1 MSDPVKVLVL
11 YDHPLLGEGL
21 SALMA
26 SVPELAVERVAM
38 ADPDAMERA
47 LACDADVVV
56 LEEGGPV
63 GLVDLL
69 RSSRARAI
77 VDVSIS
83 TSQAWA
89 ISREEI
95 SPDPESLI
103 DRIVGA
109 CLGNRLRAVGPGTA
123 APGAAPGRA
132 PDGATGGAADRPR
145 QAPVG
150 TPAL

>member
-1 MSDPVKVLVL
+1 MSDPVRVLVL

-26 SVPELAVERVAM
+26 SVPEMAVERIAM
-38 ADPDAMERA
+38 GDTDAMDRA
-47 LACDADVVV
+47 LAYDPDVVI
-56 LEEGGPV
+56 LEEGGPL
-63 GLVDLL
+63 GLLDLL
-69 RSSRARAI
+69 RQSRARAI

-89 ISREEI
+89 IRREEI

-109 CLGNRLRAVGPGTA
+109 CLSDRRTA
-123 APGAAPGRA
+123 APA
-132 PDGATGGAADRPR
+132 
-145 QAPVG
+145 VG
-150 TPAL
+150 

>member
-21 SALMA
+21 GALMA
-26 SVPELAVERVAM
+26 SVPDLVVERVAM
-38 ADPDAMERA
+38 GDPDAMERA
-47 LACDADVVV
+47 LAYDADVVI
-56 LEEGGPV
+56 LEDGGPV

-89 ISREEI
+89 IHREEI
-95 SPDPESLI
+95 SPDPETLI
-103 DRIVGA
+103 DRLVTA
-109 CLGNRLRAVGPGTA
+109 CLGE
-123 APGAAPGRA
+123 
-132 PDGATGGAADRPR
+132 RPVV
-145 QAPVG
+145 APVIG
-150 TPAL
+150 

>member
-21 SALMA
+21 GALMA

-38 ADPDAMERA
+38 GDPDAMERA
-47 LACDADVVV
+47 LASDAAVVI

-69 RSSRARAI
+69 RASRCRAI

-83 TSQAWA
+83 TSQAWT
-89 ISREEI
+89 IHREAI

-103 DRIVGA
+103 DRIISA
-109 CLGNRLRAVGPGTA
+109 CLGDRREA
-123 APGAAPGRA
+123 APAPAAAPSPTQVIPAVAVA
-132 PDGATGGAADRPR
+132 PAA
-145 QAPVG
+145 G
-150 TPAL
+150 

>member
-1 MSDPVKVLVL
+1 MSDAVKVLVL

-26 SVPELAVERVAM
+26 SVSDLEVERIAM
-38 ADPDAMERA
+38 REDGAMERA
-47 LACDADVVV
+47 LAFDADVVV

-63 GLVDLL
+63 GLIDLL
-69 RSSRARAI
+69 RSTNCKAI

-89 ISREEI
+89 IRREEI

-109 CLGNRLRAVGPGTA
+109 CLGDRRRAASAAPAPTAAVAPAVG
-123 APGAAPGRA
+123 
-132 PDGATGGAADRPR
+132 
-145 QAPVG
+145 
-150 TPAL
+150 